1 MKSGTMNDFGYVIP
15 NKKFSYNVELKE
27 AESSLDIEIPKEYE
41 NKNIYIEVS
50 SNKIKEFDTY
60 YSSLLQCSL
69 SESIGEVKVLSP
81 TLQPL
86 PKIYVKCFCKL
97 EDDSIKFYK
106 DGYTDLR
113 GRFNYVALNS
123 DLINKVK
130 KFSILIISEEF
141 GAIIKECNAPK
152 VITEKAKD
160 NQNFGG
166 YETFQNYRQ
175 KVKTNWKASKNI

>member
-1 MKSGTMNDFGYVIP
+1 MVE
-15 NKKFSYNVELKE
+15 NKQEFNIKELSIKLQVLTNALKE
-27 AESSLDIEIPKEYE
+27 ERKKSQNYSTKLQEYE
-41 NKNIYIEVS
+41 ELL
-50 SNKIKEFDTY
+50 IK
-60 YSSLLQCSL
+60 
-69 SESIGEVKVLSP
+69 
-81 TLQPL
+81 
-86 PKIYVKCFCKL
+86 
-97 EDDSIKFYK
+97 K
-106 DGYTDLR
+106 D
-113 GRFNYVALNS
+113 NEIIN
-123 DLINKVK
+123 INKVK